1 MIVKLFGHHYGYD
14 FRNIVSIFLPLEQFQ
29 IYENGELTSGTPPS
43 ETYCTFLTI
52 ESHLEPGP
60 SPETVTIRTV
70 LWMEQQVLWA
80 HSEQLATT
88 IDPVLL
94 KRYTK
99 RKLVRQLYEAL
110 KSQMAPRSKWG
121 VLVGVRP
128 TKLCHEMMD
137 QGKTDAEIAECLR
150 EDYYLEEDKIQL
162 LLEICHLERPYIYP
176 LNSQRFSIYL
186 SIPFCPTR
194 CLYCSFPA
202 YAAAGRS
209 AQIESYTQSLIEEI
223 IGNSAV
229 MQGKQVDTVYFG
241 GGTPAVLS
249 PDQIRRIVA
258 ALRAHY
264 DLSQLREFTFE
275 AGRPDAIDEAL
286 LDTLKELEIDRVC
299 VNPQTMDDRT
309 LQLIG
314 RRHNVE
320 QTVKAMGLV
329 KHRAFHAVNMD
340 LIVGLPEETLSDAK
354 RSIESVLALKPE
366 NITVHTLAIKRSSRL
381 NQERGDYEL
390 PSEHLVADML
400 RAIDKLVRAQGYVPY
415 YMYRQ
420 KYMLGNLENV
430 GYTLPGKASVY
441 NIMMMEE
448 KQTILAFGAG
458 ATSKLF
464 YPDEDR
470 FERIHNVKSLE
481 DYLQRL
487 DEMVKRKNDLL
498 ALAP

>member
-1 MIVKLFGHHYGYD
+1 MIIKLMGHHLGYD
-14 FRNIVSIFLPLEQFQ
+14 FRNIVSIFLPIEQFRIIEAEIAMPQ
-29 IYENGELTSGTPPS
+29 EDRGYCSYLTV
-43 ETYCTFLTI
+43 
-52 ESHLEPGP
+52 ESSLVKAEDHYRL
-60 SPETVTIRTV
+60 STV
-70 LWMEQQVLWA
+70 LLLENQVLWSYQETLEA
-80 HSEQLATT
+80 SMEP
-88 IDPVLL
+88 ILL

-110 KSQMAPRSKWG
+110 KSQLKPRSKWG

-137 QGKTDAEIAECLR
+137 QGKSDREIADCLR
-150 EDYYLEEDKIQL
+150 DDYYIEEDKIQL

-176 LNSQRFSIYL
+176 LDEGKFSIYL

-202 YAAAGRS
+202 YAAKGRA
-209 AQIESYTQSLIEEI
+209 AQIEAYTQALIQEI
-223 IGNSAV
+223 QGNAGV
-229 MQGKQVDTVYFG
+229 MASKRVDTVYFG

-249 PDQIRRIVA
+249 PDQIRRIVE
-258 ALRAHY
+258 ALRANY
-264 DLSQLREFTFE
+264 DMRDLREFTFE

-286 LDTLKELEIDRVC
+286 LDALKGLGIDRIC

-309 LQLIG
+309 LELIG

-320 QTVKAMGLV
+320 QTVKAMGLA

-390 PSEHLVADML
+390 PSEHLVEDML
-400 RAIDKLVRAQGYVPY
+400 RSIDKMARAQGYVPY

-430 GYTLPGKASVY
+430 GYTLPGKASIY
-441 NIMMMEE
+441 NMMMMEE

-464 YPDEDR
+464 FPREDR

-481 DYLQRL
+481 DYFKRL
-487 DEMVKRKNDLL
+487 DEMINRKNDHLRL
-498 ALAP
+498 VP